1 LPSCANGA
9 VQAPGLRLE
18 WTRTYVLG
26 FSHSLA
32 SLCAIHRS
40 KWNNVNISIS
50 IRHADSLEAPDT
62 VGDCRYR
69 TACPSEAQ
77 SVRLFL
83 TRSLTYM
90 RSRRLQRGPLPDG
103 IFPEPVPELVP
114 VPAPRCCELSQSFCA
129 AASAALSA
137 VPALMCA
144 QSFGRGIVELG
155 RSRVVLSCFN

>member
-1 LPSCANGA
+1 M
-9 VQAPGLRLE
+9 
-18 WTRTYVLG
+18 
-26 FSHSLA
+26 
-32 SLCAIHRS
+32 
-40 KWNNVNISIS
+40 K
-50 IRHADSLEAPDT
+50 
-62 VGDCRYR
+62 
-69 TACPSEAQ
+69 AQ
-77 SVRLFL
+77 
-83 TRSLTYM
+83 
-90 RSRRLQRGPLPDG
+90 RLQRDPLPDG